1 MPIEIRELV
10 IRANIDRQIGQ
21 KKTGFSEEDKLEL
34 KKEVLAYCLNKLR
47 TKENRDVYNHTNSIN
62 R

>member
-1 MPIEIRELV
+1 MPIEIKELV